1 MNLTLS
7 TLTLTGKDLARAKS
21 FHDALFAMYHRE
33 LRDMSVDQNRL
44 KNRIKDARETLELST
59 DETATLYDELL
70 QLGDYRLSL
79 NKKPKS
85 VSDEGLTEDE
95 MLLFVEVCRAR
106 GFDRTILTLS
116 KRNLDAIRSATD
128 DLDRLKDHLAGA
140 KYDKLE
146 ADSVHVRP
154 EVSRY
159 AEQFYAPRKARRTPM
174 TLVVDTRLVHY
185 AFTTLEA
192 YAKYVRTLG
201 TLPEVEQDVEDALK
215 VLAKKNASAIRYK

>member
-1 MNLTLS
+1 MTTALSPLTLS
-7 TLTLTGKDLARAKS
+7 HDHLARAKS
-21 FHDALFAMYHRE
+21 FHHALFAMYNRE
-33 LRDMSVDQNRL
+33 LNEPGISDHRL
-44 KNRIKDARETLELST
+44 KTRIKDAQGELELST

-70 QLGDYRLSL
+70 QLGEHRLSL
-79 NKKPKS
+79 SKKPKS
-85 VSDEGLTEDE
+85 VSDEGLTDDE

-116 KRNLDAIRSATD
+116 KRNLDAIRSATG
-128 DLDRLKDHLAGA
+128 DLERLQDHLAGA
-140 KYDKLE
+140 KLDKLD

-154 EVSRY
+154 EINRY
-159 AEQFYAPRKARRTPM
+159 TDQFYAVRKARRTPM

-185 AFTTLEA
+185 AFTALEA

-215 VLAKKNASAIRYK
+215 VLAKKDASAIRYK